1 MNNYHGI
8 PCLARTP
15 TIMETSAKF
24 RFQKNDQV
32 NQIMMYM
39 VFLNIKFQIKKYFKT
54 GAMGPIFNNL
64 SIASIPLV

>member
-1 MNNYHGI
+1 
-8 PCLARTP
+8 
-15 TIMETSAKF
+15 METSAKF

-39 VFLNIKFQIKKYFKT
+39 VFLNIKLQIKKYFKT